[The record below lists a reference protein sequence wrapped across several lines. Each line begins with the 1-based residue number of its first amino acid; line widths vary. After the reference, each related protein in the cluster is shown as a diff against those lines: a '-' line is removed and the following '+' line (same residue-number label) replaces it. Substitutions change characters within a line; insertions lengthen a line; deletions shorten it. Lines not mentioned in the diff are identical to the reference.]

1 MKKLNKNN
9 EEINYWQPLA
19 DSMVGLLLCVLLVML
34 LLILYLV
41 RIPDEDYVDKDLGDS
56 YEQFND
62 EDPGGGNHAYGQVD
76 DEEGDSW
83 KQGKG
88 SEKDGSG
95 GGNAGGEGD
104 GEEDKEKYIDPDP
117 GAGNGDGTDKAAI
130 LVQTVDGET
139 NRTIKTKGIEFEL
152 YGTNSA
158 LQVLSTYYPKKTDY
172 KKYQTDESGTF
183 YLPERIPLS
192 SYYLH
197 CLSKID
203 GYDVGENTEFTVD
216 QSYDWD
222 EPYIVTVSL
231 TPSKNI
237 IRMQLNDRD
246 SGESVSGA
254 EFNVIAA
261 ENIITKDG
269 TTRYKEG
276 DIVDTIKTDEN
287 GYAESQE
294 LYLGNYTL
302 KQTKAPKY
310 YALNTADTSVEL
322 RSKSD
327 TSDSE
332 ITAVSEEMTS
342 VNVILKD
349 ALYDTTYISGARFTL
364 STDDGKTV
372 DKFETDKQG
381 RFTISNLK
389 KNTKYH
395 IKQTKAVED
404 YQMDYGDHTF
414 TVNSEGLIDGNS
426 STEIELTNRL
436 IRISIGV
443 RDKIFRGQV
452 SDVNIGLYDS
462 EKNVIKSWNTTGL
475 ETTIEGLEPGDYMV
489 VISGKEE
496 QKISVEDKTE
506 IQTFTF
512 ERWTTADI
520 GALFA
525 TAGFA
530 LGLFILIIV
539 LIKKNKQRKAERE
552 EQ

>member
-9 EEINYWQPLA
+9 EEINYWQPMA
-19 DSMVGLLLCVLLVML
+19 DSMVGLLLCVLLIML

-41 RIPDEDYVDKDLGDS
+41 RIPDEDFVDKDLGDS
-56 YEQFND
+56 YEQFD
-62 EDPGGGNHAYGQVD
+62 DDQAGGGNHGYDQMD
-76 DEEGDSW
+76 DQEGDAW
-83 KQGKG
+83 EQGKG
-88 SEKDGSG
+88 SENDGNG
-95 GGNAGGEGD
+95 GGEAGGDGD
-104 GEEDKEKYIDPDP
+104 GEDEYEDPDP
-117 GAGNGDGTDKAAI
+117 GAGNGDGTDKAAVF
-130 LVQTVDGET
+130 VQTIDGET
-139 NRTIKTKGIEFEL
+139 GRTVKTKGIEFEL
-152 YGTNSA
+152 YGANSA
-158 LQVLSTYYPKKTDY
+158 LQVLSTYYPKKIDY

-183 YLPERIPLS
+183 YLPERIALS

-222 EPYIVTVSL
+222 TPYIVSVSL
-231 TPSKNI
+231 TPSKNTV
-237 IRMQLNDRD
+237 RMQLSDRD
-246 SGESVSGA
+246 NGEPVSGA

-269 TTRYKEG
+269 TTRYKQG
-276 DIVDTIKTDEN
+276 DIVDTIKTDKE

-302 KQTKAPKY
+302 KQTKAPRY
-310 YALNTADTSVEL
+310 YALNMADTSVEL
-322 RSKSD
+322 KSKSD
-327 TSDSE
+327 TNDSE

-342 VNVILKD
+342 VKVLLKD
-349 ALYDTTYISGARFTL
+349 ALYDTTYISGARFAL

-389 KNTKYH
+389 KNTRYH
-395 IKQTKAVED
+395 IRQTNATGD

-426 STEIELTNRL
+426 TAEMEFTNRL
-436 IRISIGV
+436 IRISIGI

-452 SDVNIGLYDS
+452 SDVNVALYDS

-475 ETTIEGLEPGDYMV
+475 ETTVEGLEPGDYMV
-489 VISGKEE
+489 VIGGKEE

-520 GALFA
+520 GTLFA
-525 TAGFA
+525 TVGFA
-530 LGLFILIIV
+530 LALLALIIV
-539 LIKKNKQRKAERE
+539 LVRKNKQRKAERE